1 MTTRGPMTTRLL
13 TACTVVL
20 VAITATGCVRFTA
33 PDSPPQRTT
42 AITPTPPGMIV
53 AKPGTALPPDS
64 ETDNCNRLASLRP
77 IPLPEPGQMPPR
89 TPMAEIYA
97 NGRLIVGVDTRAHIG
112 SSAASGSVSRA
123 APGAASRT
131 STWRVKIIFVKYAI
145 KPSR

>member
-42 AITPTPPGMIV
+42 AITPTPTRDDRRQAPGRHS
-53 AKPGTALPPDS
+53 PRLR
-64 ETDNCNRLASLRP
+64 TDNCNRLASLRP

-89 TPMAEIYA
+89 TRWPRSTPMAA
-97 NGRLIVGVDTRAHIG
+97 S
-112 SSAASGSVSRA
+112 SSASTP
-123 APGAASRT
+123 APT
-131 STWRVKIIFVKYAI
+131 VQL
-145 KPSR
+145 P